1 MTDSEL
7 KKFKSILKDENLK
20 MTPQR
25 VEVFRQVCDSN
36 EHQESEE
43 IFISLRKRDVNISRA
58 TVYRTMD
65 ILYQHDLVQR
75 MDIGDGK
82 GRYEHWLDCHQH
94 DHLICI
100 RCGTIVEFIN
110 TQIEEIQNDVA
121 EKFDYELVRHVH
133 QLFGLCKQCRKMPV
147 SRA

>member
-1 MTDSEL
+1 MFMTDIEL
-7 KKFKSILKDENLK
+7 KKFKKILKDENLK

-25 VEVFRQVCDSN
+25 VEVFREVCDSD
-36 EHQESEE
+36 EHRESEE
-43 IFISLRKRDVNISRA
+43 IYLSLRERDINISRA

-75 MDIGDGK
+75 IDIGDGK
-82 GRYEHWLDCHQH
+82 WRYEHWLDCHQH

-110 TQIEEIQNDVA
+110 AQIEEIQNNVA
-121 EKFDYELVRHVH
+121 KKFDYASPD
-133 QLFGLCKQCRKMPV
+133 KK
-147 SRA
+147 

>member
-1 MTDSEL
+1 MTL
-7 KKFKSILKDENLK
+7 KKNYNESLEILKEENLK

-25 VEVFRQVCDSN
+25 IEVFREVCDSN
-36 EHQESEE
+36 EHRESEE
-43 IFISLRKRDVNISRA
+43 IFLSLRKRDVNISRA

-65 ILYQHDLVQR
+65 ILYQYDLVQR

-82 GRYEHWLDCHQH
+82 WRYEHWLDCHQH

-121 EKFDYELVRHVH
+121 EKFDYEEQKIL
-133 QLFGLCKQCRKMPV
+133 GLNTPYV
-147 SRA
+147 NFVINNGNE

>member
-58 TVYRTMD
+58 TVYRSMD

-82 GRYEHWLDCHQH
+82 WRYEHWLDCHQH